1 MAQSAL
7 FVALQASI
15 DPKDRASATSAFFLA
30 TPTGAT
36 IGMTVG
42 SALIV
47 AGLRKGLLIRLT
59 ELGLQS
65 DYIQEVRTY
74 TCSTKN
80 GSRPFSH
87 PASDY

>member
-15 DPKDRASATSAFFLA
+15 DPKDRASATSAFFLVS
-30 TPTGAT
+30 PTGAT

-47 AGLRKGLLIRLT
+47 AGLRKGLLARLT
-59 ELGLQS
+59 ALGLEAN
-65 DYIQEVRTY
+65 YIRDVSVY
-74 TCSTKN
+74 
-80 GSRPFSH
+80 
-87 PASDY
+87 